1 MQHDFETFLQMN
13 EKRIYFQIQRLNI
26 HYADYDEYYTEG
38 MLALWQAYKEFDD
51 TKGNIGTFINYKI
64 RFKLLD
70 LLRKKVRTQ
79 EKDTHYIEEV
89 KKQLTNGNHTR
100 HTNIPLLDLTDEI
113 IRKTYIYHEEFWKTI
128 QSKLTENQWKW
139 VKYFIIAELSIKEIM
154 ELENV
159 SADAVKGW
167 GRAVKE
173 KLHHEEIRK
182 MLNELS
188 EY

>member
-1 MQHDFETFLQMN
+1 MQNDFETFLQMN
-13 EKRIYFQIQRLNI
+13 EKRIYFQIQRLHI

-100 HTNIPLLDLTDEI
+100 HTNVPLPDLTDEI

-182 MLNELS
+182 MLK
-188 EY
+188 